1 MDEVID
7 VMRSSFTQ
15 LQKQLNGSL
24 HMSTEEVVALF
35 PSISEVPLARCMGSL
50 QKALLAEITKLSKS
64 QVADVILTVKGPV
77 PRTERTEYFS

>member
-1 MDEVID
+1 MID

-24 HMSTEEVVALF
+24 HMSEEVVVLF
-35 PSISEVPLARCMGSL
+35 LSISEVPLARCMGSL

-64 QVADVILTVKGPV
+64 QVADVLTGKGPV
-77 PRTERTEYFS
+77 PRTERAEYFS